1 MKSKLKIIQDL
12 LREEKTTVF
21 SDQLKRVTTEEK
33 LAFRESLKQFNA
45 MGESV
50 YSSGK
55 LKEVIE
61 NLSRIVETASR
72 LVTEAEDGD
81 GVDRITSGRQIKH
94 VQGALKVFNNAA
106 NEVMINNRRME
117 AAFEDIA
124 EGIQKYYDVH

>member
-12 LREEKTTVF
+12 LGEQKESVF
-21 SDQLKRVTTEEK
+21 SEGPTPVTTAEK
-33 LAFRESLKQFNA
+33 LTFRESLKTFSR

-55 LKEVIE
+55 LKEVVE
-61 NLSRIVETASR
+61 SLTNIVETAGK
-72 LVTEAEDGD
+72 LVTD
-81 GVDRITSGRQIKH
+81 GRQMKH
-94 VQGALKVFNNAA
+94 VESSLKEFNKAA

-124 EGIQKYYDVH
+124 EGIQKYYEVH

>member
-1 MKSKLKIIQDL
+1 MKSKLRIIQDL
-12 LREEKTTVF
+12 LTEQKQTVF
-21 SDQLKRVTTEEK
+21 TEGPDPVTTEEK
-33 LAFRESLKQFNA
+33 LAFRESLKTFST

-55 LKEVIE
+55 LKEVVE
-61 NLSRIVETASR
+61 SLTNIVETAGR

-81 GVDRITSGRQIKH
+81 GVDRVTAGRQMKH
-94 VQGALKVFNNAA
+94 VEGALKEFNKAA

-124 EGIQKYYDVH
+124 EGIQKYYEVH

>member
-12 LREEKTTVF
+12 LGEQKQSVF
-21 SDQLKRVTTEEK
+21 AEGPSPVTTEEK
-33 LAFRESLKQFNA
+33 LAFRESLKTFST

-55 LKEVIE
+55 LKEVVE
-61 NLSRIVETASR
+61 SLTNIVETAGR

-81 GVDRITSGRQIKH
+81 GVDRVTAGRQMKH
-94 VQGALKVFNNAA
+94 VKSALTEFNKAA

-124 EGIQKYYDVH
+124 EGIQKYYEVH

>member
-1 MKSKLKIIQDL
+1 MKNKLKIIQDL
-12 LREEKTTVF
+12 LKEQKQSVF
-21 SDQLKRVTTEEK
+21 TETPAPVTTQEK
-33 LAFRESLKQFNA
+33 LAFRESLKTFSI

-55 LKEVIE
+55 LKEVVE
-61 NLSRIVETASR
+61 SLTNIVETAGR

-81 GVDRITSGRQIKH
+81 GVDRVTAGRQMKH
-94 VQGALKVFNNAA
+94 VKSALTEFNKAA

-124 EGIQKYYDVH
+124 EGIQKYYEVH

>member
-1 MKSKLKIIQDL
+1 MKSKLKIIQEL
-12 LREEKTTVF
+12 VREQKESVYAEQKAP
-21 SDQLKRVTTEEK
+21 LTTEDK
-33 LAFRESLKQFNA
+33 MAFREALKTFSQ

-55 LKEVIE
+55 LKEVVKSLT
-61 NLSRIVETASR
+61 NIVETAGR

-81 GVDRITSGRQIKH
+81 GVDRITAGRQMKH
-94 VQGALKVFNNAA
+94 VEGALKEFNKSA

-124 EGIQKYYDVH
+124 EGIQKYYEVH